1 MDKRKEANLRVKKA
15 ITDSVFELMKKADL
29 REISVTDI
37 IKRAGVARVSF
48 YRNYCSKED
57 VLIKLVR
64 DVLDEF
70 RDTADYDL
78 SNVYTPE
85 HIRRCLAYF
94 KKYGSYIV
102 NLHKCGYGAMILSEL
117 NAFHES
123 IAGSMPFNSAD
134 RYRLYTFVGALYN
147 SAVVWL
153 TEERPAPLE
162 RVSDTIF
169 SALSPDR
176 A

>member
-29 REISVTDI
+29 SKISVTEI

-57 VLIKLVR
+57 VLVRLVR
-64 DVLDEF
+64 DILDDF

-78 SNVYTPE
+78 SDVYTLK

-94 KKYGSYIV
+94 KKYGSYVI
-102 NLHKCGYGAMILSEL
+102 NLHRSGYGAMLLCEL
-117 NAFHES
+117 NQFHES
-123 IAGSMPFNSAD
+123 IAGNMPFNSAD
-134 RYRLYTFVGALYN
+134 RYKLYTFIGALYN
-147 SAVVWL
+147 SAIVWL
-153 TEERPAPLE
+153 TEEKPAPIE
-162 RVSDTIF
+162 SVSDTVF
-169 SALSPDR
+169 DALSAKR